1 MNAAL
6 YTKMLG
12 ATNFIVIN
20 DWNHFVYVR
29 NICAADFFYLR
40 EIWWITFC
48 VKYNGSRNVEL

>member
-29 NICAADFFYLR
+29 NICAADFFLF
-40 EIWWITFC
+40 E
-48 VKYNGSRNVEL
+48 RNLVDHVLCQV